1 MHNAIYRSRRWLL
14 LGGFVAGL
22 GLAVLVMVLDARV
35 RAYLA
40 GPPLGGARIYAA
52 PRTLRVGQP
61 LSSGSLGHTLSRLGY
76 RMSSDTKTALAP
88 GEFRAAG
95 QTVEIAQRP
104 SPVPWA
110 EPPRRVRV
118 TLRGARVSE
127 LTDMD
132 AGPLARLELEP
143 EMLAV
148 IGGGGPVLGADAEV
162 SPPACR
168 AAVLAAED
176 RNFFRHPGVDPLAI
190 ARALLA
196 DLRVG
201 SLRQGGSTLT
211 QQLVKN
217 AFLSPQRTVRR
228 KIEEAVLAVLL
239 DVHASKEEIFARY
252 LSSVY
257 IGTDSG
263 LPVHGFAQAA
273 MVYFAKPLADLG
285 PAECALLAG
294 IIRSPNSLS
303 PRGHPEAAVA
313 RRNHV
318 LAAMTNERRL
328 DPALAQQAAA
338 EPLVLAPPAVRPV
351 AGLYVAA
358 EVARD
363 LPEILPEAI
372 AEAPGLTVFTSIDAD
387 DQRAAERATRR
398 GLAALERRRR
408 QREPLQAAL
417 VALDPDSGRI
427 RALVGGR
434 DYRSSPLDRAV
445 HAHRQPGSAFKPF
458 VYLAALDPA
467 RRGAA
472 DPRTVV
478 SPVEDTPLSV
488 RVGAAVWQPVNYD
501 GSFAGRMPLE
511 DAIAESRNAAT
522 VRLALDV
529 GIDAVA
535 RAAAD
540 MGIGSPLPRV
550 PALALGT
557 AETSVLELTAAYAVF
572 ASGGLRR
579 SPALVVAITSGTGE
593 LLYAAPTSAERV
605 LDPAVAYLMTHLL
618 QGVIDTN
625 TGTAHPA
632 RAAGFT
638 GAAAGKTGTTDDTRD
653 AWFIGYT
660 PDIAAGVWVGLD
672 SGAPTGLT
680 GAQGALP
687 IWTDFV
693 RAVTGPNAPHAFP
706 VPSGIVWR
714 DVDPAS
720 GGLANAGCP
729 EVRREPFLA
738 GTEPHESCA
747 LHRPVLT
754 TVADGVGGVMRG
766 GGRALGTA
774 GRTVRDWFSHL
785 FR

>member
-1 MHNAIYRSRRWLL
+1 MAGSRRWLL
-14 LGGFVAGL
+14 LSGFIAGL
-22 GLAVLVMVLDARV
+22 GLVALVTVLDARV

-52 PRTLRVGQP
+52 PRRLRVGQP
-61 LSSGSLGHTLSRLGY
+61 LSGSSLVRTLSRLGY
-76 RMSSDTKTALAP
+76 RRSSDVHTALAP
-88 GEFRAAG
+88 GEFRAEG

-104 SPVPWA
+104 SPAPGA
-110 EPPRRVRV
+110 ERPRRVRV
-118 TLRGARVSE
+118 TLRGSRVLELGDSE
-127 LTDMD
+127 

-148 IGGGGPVLGADAEV
+148 IGGKGPVLGADAEV
-162 SPPACR
+162 SPAACR

-176 RNFFRHPGVDPLAI
+176 RNFFRHPGVDPLAV
-190 ARALLA
+190 ARALVA
-196 DLRVG
+196 DIRAG
-201 SLRQGGSTLT
+201 SARQGGSTLT

-217 AFLSPQRTVRR
+217 AFLSPHRTLWR
-228 KIEEAVLAVLL
+228 KLEEALLALLL

-257 IGTDSG
+257 LGTDGG

-273 MVYFAKPLADLG
+273 TVYFAKPLAELG

-303 PRGHPEAAVA
+303 PRRHPEAAVA
-313 RRNHV
+313 RRDQV
-318 LAAMTNERRL
+318 LAAMVKERRL
-328 DPALAQQAAA
+328 DPALAQQAAG
-338 EPLVLAPPAVRPV
+338 EPLVLAPPTVRPV
-351 AGLYVAA
+351 AALYIAA
-358 EVARD
+358 EVARE
-363 LPEILPEAI
+363 LPGIVAAEI

-398 GLAALERRRR
+398 GLAALERRRHR
-408 QREPLQAAL
+408 REPLQAAL
-417 VALDPDSGRI
+417 VALDPDTGRI
-427 RALVGGR
+427 RAMVGGR

-472 DPRTVV
+472 APRTVV
-478 SPVEDTPLSV
+478 SPVEDKPLSV
-488 RVGAAVWQPVNYD
+488 RFGGSVWRPVNYD
-501 GSFAGRMPLE
+501 GTFAGTIPLE
-511 DAIAESRNAAT
+511 EAIAESRNAAT

-540 MGIGSPLPRV
+540 TGIGSPLPRV

-557 AETSVLELTAAYAVF
+557 AETSVLELTAAYGVF

-579 SPALVVAITSGTGE
+579 PPALVVAITSRTGE
-593 LLYAAPTSAERV
+593 LLYAAPTAEERV
-605 LDPAVAYLMTHLL
+605 LDPAVAYLVTHLL
-618 QGVIDTN
+618 RGVVD
-625 TGTAHPA
+625 TGTGRPA
-632 RAAGFT
+632 RAAGLT

-660 PDIAAGVWVGLD
+660 PNIVAGVWVGLD
-672 SGAPTGLT
+672 SGGPTGLT

-693 RAVTGPNAPHAFP
+693 RTVAGPDAPREFP
-706 VPSGIVWR
+706 VPGGIVWR
-714 DVDPAS
+714 DVDPTS
-720 GGLANAGCP
+720 GGLATSGCP
-729 EVRREPFLA
+729 DVRREPFLT
-738 GTEPHESCA
+738 GTEPHEPCG
-747 LHRPVLT
+747 LHRPVWTALGDGIVG
-754 TVADGVGGVMRG
+754 TVRG
-766 GGRALGTA
+766 GGRALGAA
-774 GRTVRDWFSHL
+774 GRTLRDWFGHL
-785 FR
+785 FH